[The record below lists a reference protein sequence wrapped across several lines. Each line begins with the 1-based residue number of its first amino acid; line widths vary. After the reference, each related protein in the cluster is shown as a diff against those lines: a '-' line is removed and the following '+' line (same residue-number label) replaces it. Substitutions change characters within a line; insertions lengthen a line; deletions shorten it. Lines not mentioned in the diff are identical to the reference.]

1 MDRRQFIGASAC
13 VLAPSLWLP
22 EQALAARFD
31 TVRTLRLERAGTG
44 ERIAAAYWA
53 NGRLVRE
60 GYQRVNHLLRD
71 VRANRQTAMA
81 VPLLDVMAW
90 VQAWFALYGWNV
102 PLVIN
107 SGFRTIHTNSLTEG
121 AAKNSLHVR
130 GLAVDFT
137 IPGVPSEYLGQLLR
151 RLQQGGVGIY
161 RRGGP
166 NGFVHLDVGNVR
178 SWRG

>member
-1 MDRRQFIGASAC
+1 M
-13 VLAPSLWLP
+13 
-22 EQALAARFD
+22 AARFD
-31 TVRTLRLERAGTG
+31 TVRTLRLERPATG
-44 ERIAAAYWA
+44 ERVATAYWA
-53 NGRLVRE
+53 NGRIVRD

-81 VPLLDVMAW
+81 LPLLDVMAW
-90 VQAWFALYGWNV
+90 VQAWFALYGWSV

-107 SGFRTIHTNSLTEG
+107 SGYRTAHTNSRTEG
-121 AAKNSLHVR
+121 AAKNSQHVR
-130 GLAVDFT
+130 GRAVDFT

-161 RRGGP
+161 QRGGP